1 MAWVPNPGPQ
11 TQAFVGEADEL
22 FYGGEAGSGK
32 TDLGIGL
39 ALTEHKRSLLLRRI
53 NKDAVKIKPRIEA
66 ILGHD
71 SGYNGQLQRWRLG
84 ERQIDIAGC
93 EQESDKQRFKG
104 DPHDLIVF
112 DEGTDFLESQYRF
125 IIGWNRSTD
134 PKQRCRVIV
143 ASNPPTTAEGLW
155 VVKYWGPWLDRTHPN
170 PAKPG
175 ELRWFTTVTGEDR
188 EVDGPGPHIID
199 GEAVYAQSRTFIRAT
214 LSDNPDL
221 ARTNY
226 ASVLSSLPEELRRA
240 YRDGDFSVGI
250 RDADFQVIPAA
261 WVLAAEARW
270 KPDGAH
276 GLSMTTMALDPAGG
290 GRDSAELARRHGGW
304 YAELI
309 SAKGQETADGST
321 TAAMV
326 VRYRLDGAPVIV
338 DVGGGYG
345 GGVTIRLKD
354 NGIEP
359 TSFNGATES
368 IEKTKDGQ
376 LTFANKRAEVWWKF
390 REALDPDQP
399 DGSAIALPPD
409 PELRADLC
417 APTWKLGAVGYCS
430 KAKTEAAG
438 SGT

>member
-1 MAWVPNPGPQ
+1 
-11 TQAFVGEADEL
+11 
-22 FYGGEAGSGK
+22 
-32 TDLGIGL
+32 
-39 ALTEHKRSLLLRRI
+39 
-53 NKDAVKIKPRIEA
+53 
-66 ILGHD
+66 
-71 SGYNGQLQRWRLG
+71 
-84 ERQIDIAGC
+84 
-93 EQESDKQRFKG
+93 
-104 DPHDLIVF
+104 VF

-175 ELRWFTTVTGEDR
+175 ELRWFTTVAGEDR
-188 EVDGPGPHIID
+188 EVDGPGPHLID
-199 GEAVYAQSRTFIRAT
+199 GEPVYARSRTFIRAT

-221 ARTNY
+221 AQTGY
-226 ASVLSSLPEELRRA
+226 ASVLAGLPEELRRA

-250 RDADFQVIPAA
+250 RDADFQVIPTA

-276 GLSMTTMALDPAGG
+276 GLSMTAMALDPAGG

-309 SAKGQETADGST
+309 GARDG
-321 TAAMV
+321 
-326 VRYRLDGAPVIV
+326 RRLHNGGYGRSLSPRRGPVIV
-338 DVGGGYG
+338 GVGGGYG
-345 GGVTIRLKD
+345 GGVTVRLKD

-359 TSFNGATES
+359 VSFVASWES
-368 IEKTKDGQ
+368 IEKTKDGS
-376 LTFANKRAEVWWKF
+376 LAFANKRAEVWWKF

-417 APTWKLGAVGYCS
+417 APTWKLGARGILLES
-430 KAKTEAAG
+430 KDGSSGFGNLRQRLGRSPGKGDAVVMAWSEGNAAAVSRHNAWKWERPPQRG
-438 SGT
+438 IV